1 MLPMKSRSIYR
12 QVGLIFILMLVLLI
26 DVHTQCPMC
35 KMAAESNLEHGG
47 SAGAGLNKG
56 ILFMLSMPYLIV
68 ASLAFIW
75 FKNRNREEDEFLQ
88 DVEEL
93 LQEQTG

>member
-1 MLPMKSRSIYR
+1 MKSKPIIR
-12 QVGLIFILMLVLLI
+12 QFGLITLLLLI
-26 DVHTQCPMC
+26 ILVDLSAQCPMC
-35 KMAAESNLEHGG
+35 KMAAESNLESGG

-68 ASLAFIW
+68 ASLAFVW

-93 LQEQTG
+93 LQEQ